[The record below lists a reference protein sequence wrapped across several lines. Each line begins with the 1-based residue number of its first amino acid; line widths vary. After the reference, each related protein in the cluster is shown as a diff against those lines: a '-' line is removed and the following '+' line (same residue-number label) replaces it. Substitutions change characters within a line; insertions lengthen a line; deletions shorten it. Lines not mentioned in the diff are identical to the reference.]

1 MPRSKSSSR
10 ALSTIEELD
19 LLHRITQI
27 IGSTLDLR
35 TILQEIVIL
44 VYGLTKA
51 DACFIYLHEPSQRNL
66 VLSASKPPHPG
77 EIDQLRL
84 KMGEGLTGWVAEH
97 KKPLA
102 IPKKA
107 HEDHRFKF
115 FHNLPEDKFEAFL
128 SVPVLVKDGLV
139 GVINVQHKKPY
150 AYTDHA
156 LKLLTT
162 ISRQVGGAI
171 ENARLYEETRRK
183 ADAIQTLSAVSRTL
197 TSDRY
202 MEEILQLIVAM
213 TATLLGS
220 KICSVMLLDD
230 DAKQLRIV
238 ATQSLSD
245 TYRNKPPVSVA
256 QSLSGQAVLG
266 KKPVTIADVKKDK
279 RFSFPDIA
287 VSEKLVSL
295 LSLPMMFKD
304 KVLGVINTYT
314 AHEYEFSKEDISVMQ
329 SVANQCAAAIM
340 QTRLLQ
346 EKLTA
351 QEALETRKLVERAK
365 GWLMKKRGLSESD
378 AFREIQKQSMDRR
391 KSMKEIAEAILL
403 AEDLGQAR

>member
-1 MPRSKSSSR
+1 MPRAKSSSR
-10 ALSTIEELD
+10 SLSVAEELD
-19 LLHRITQI
+19 LLHRITHI

-35 TILQEIVIL
+35 TILQEIVAL

-51 DACFIYLHEPSQRNL
+51 DACFIYLHEPSHKSL

-84 KMGEGLTGWVAEH
+84 RMGEGLTGWVAEH

-102 IPKKA
+102 LTKKA

-128 SVPVLVKDGLV
+128 SVPILVKEGLV
-139 GVINVQHKKPY
+139 GVVNVQHKKSY
-150 AYTDHA
+150 AYSEHA

-162 ISRQVGGAI
+162 IARQVGGAI

-230 DAKQLRIV
+230 ESRHLRIA

-245 TYRNKPPVSVA
+245 AYRNKPPVPVE
-256 QSLSGQAVLG
+256 QSLSGQAVIE
-266 KKPVTIADVKKDK
+266 KKPICVANVQKDK

-314 AHEYEFSKEDISVMQ
+314 AQEYDFSKEDISVMQ

-365 GWLMKKRGLSESD
+365 GALMKKRGISEPD

-391 KSMKEIAEAILL
+391 KSMKEIAEALLL
-403 AEDLGQAR
+403 AEDLGHSR